1 MFINRKIYSKDI
13 SSIHFESNETKGT
26 FQAYD
31 SQGHLLKSWNTI
43 AHNLA
48 QFDSMSRNFYN
59 ELSDLESIE

>member
-13 SSIHFESNETKGT
+13 SSIHFESNETRGT
-26 FQAYD
+26 FEAHD
-31 SQGHLLKSWNTI
+31 SQGNLLKSWNTI

-59 ELSDLESIE
+59 ELNDSNP